1 MGLTATDLGTNPMAA
16 YRAWL
21 DHARAADLVDPDAIV
36 VSTAT
41 RDGAPSARPVLARVV
56 DDDGI
61 VFFTNRDSRKGR
73 ELAANPQVAATALWT
88 PLHRCVRFEGTA
100 EAAGD
105 DESDAYWTTR
115 PHGSRLAALASPQSQ
130 PIQRDQLEAR
140 LATVHEQYPEGS
152 DVPRPA
158 HWGGVRIRPDRV
170 EFWQA
175 RDFRMHDRIEF
186 RRGADGWVTRRLA
199 P

>member
-1 MGLTATDLGTNPMAA
+1 MALTAADLGDDPMAA

-21 DHARAADLVDPDAIV
+21 EHAREADLVDPDAIV
-36 VSTAT
+36 VATAT
-41 RDGAPSARPVLARVV
+41 RDGVPSARPVLARVV

-73 ELAANPQVAATALWT
+73 QLAANPQVAATALWT
-88 PLHRCVRFEGTA
+88 PLHRCVRFEGRTESA
-100 EAAGD
+100 SE
-105 DESDAYWTTR
+105 DESDAYWRSR
-115 PHGSRLAALASPQSQ
+115 PHESRLAALASPQSQ
-130 PIQRDQLEAR
+130 PITRDQLDTR
-140 LATVHEQYPEGS
+140 LATLHEEYPEGS

-158 HWGGVRIRPDRV
+158 RWGGVRIRPHRV

-175 RDFRMHDRIEF
+175 RDFRMHDRIEY
-186 RRGADGWVTRRLA
+186 RRADDVWTTRRLA